1 MRSSRRRAHGLDRGL
16 LWAAEFIG
24 WALWVLAVFGSGIL
38 LVVGQSTAAF
48 YLLALWV
55 ASGFALIVWNVWV
68 LLAEVEE

>member
-1 MRSSRRRAHGLDRGL
+1 V
-16 LWAAEFIG
+16 AAQFIG
-24 WALWVLAVFGSGIL
+24 WAPWVLAVFGSGIL

-48 YLLALWV
+48 YVLALWV

>member
-1 MRSSRRRAHGLDRGL
+1 VLTGSIADCSGPPSSSGRRSRWTRSS
-16 LWAAEFIG
+16 AAGF
-24 WALWVLAVFGSGIL
+24 L
-38 LVVGQSTAAF
+38 LVVGQSTGAF